1 VEPAGSV
8 APQQWMTAPETRDVL
23 AALGAGGAAVRFVG
37 GCVRDALLARPVKD
51 IDIATAEPPET
62 VMERLAA
69 AGIKA
74 IPTGIAHGTVTA
86 VAGKAHFEIT
96 TLRRDVE
103 TFGRRARVAFT
114 DDWTADAARRDFT
127 INALFCDPDGTLYDP
142 SGGLADLHA
151 GRVRFVGE
159 AEERIREDVLRLL
172 RFFRFHAWY
181 GAGAPDQAAL
191 AACRKLAPEMVSLSA
206 ERVWSE
212 LRRILPAPA
221 AAAVLRLMAEWD
233 VLVHALPE
241 AVDLARLDALTQI
254 EDELGEPADAIRCLA
269 ATLTKE
275 SGTEGSGTE
284 GAGAEAL
291 ARRLR
296 MSNAERGRL
305 CRLVAPDLAPAPGM
319 DQRARRAALYR
330 LGGQAFC
337 DLALLGRAAALV
349 AGEDDGAAWRALF
362 ADGQAWQP
370 VKLPVAGRDAMDFG
384 VPRGKPMGAVLGAVE
399 AWWVANDFGPGRAA
413 CRTKLEELARKAGF
427 GKGAGT

>member
-1 VEPAGSV
+1 
-8 APQQWMTAPETRDVL
+8 MTAPETRDVL

-37 GCVRDALLARPVKD
+37 GCVRDAILARPVKD
-51 IDIATAEPPET
+51 IDVATPEPPET

-212 LRRILPAPA
+212 LRRMLAAPA
-221 AAAVLRLMAEWD
+221 AAAVLRLMADWD

-241 AVDLARLDALTQI
+241 AVDLARLDALARV
-254 EDELGEPADAIRCLA
+254 EDEVGEPADAIRRLA
-269 ATLTKE
+269 ASLNE
-275 SGTEGSGTE
+275 GAGTE
-284 GAGAEAL
+284 GAEAL

-296 MSNAERGRL
+296 MSNAERRRL
-305 CRLVAPDLAPAPGM
+305 CRLAAPEFSPAPGM
-319 DQRARRAALYR
+319 DRRARRAALYR
-330 LGGQAFC
+330 LGRQAFR
-337 DLALLGRAAALV
+337 DLALIGWAAAQV
-349 AGEDDGAAWRALF
+349 AGADDAAAWRTLY
-362 ADGQAWQP
+362 ADGRAWQP

-384 VPRGKPMGAVLGAVE
+384 VPRGKPMGVLLGAVE
-399 AWWVANDFGPGRAA
+399 AWWVANDFSPGRAA

-427 GKGAGT
+427 GKGPGT